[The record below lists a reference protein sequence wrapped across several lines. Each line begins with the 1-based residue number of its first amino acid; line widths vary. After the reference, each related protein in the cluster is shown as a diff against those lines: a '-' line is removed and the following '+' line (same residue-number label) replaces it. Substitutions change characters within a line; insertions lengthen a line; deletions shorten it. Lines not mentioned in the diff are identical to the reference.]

1 MKTRTFVIILIL
13 VFAVLLISSCAI
25 TPIIIKTVESGD
37 YSEVKRL
44 IEEGADVNT
53 QANTGETAL
62 IVASAFGHTEV
73 VKSLIEAGAK

>member
-37 YSEVKRL
+37 YSEVK
-44 IEEGADVNT
+44 G
-53 QANTGETAL
+53 
-62 IVASAFGHTEV
+62 
-73 VKSLIEAGAK
+73 